1 MITYD
6 DVFSESSWC
15 ENENSLL
22 APSHSL
28 GGGGGGGGKSP
39 KGGNHF
45 LGGGGGCDD
54 YSPRNPQRGALPSL
68 ACPAE
73 QDRYDIHSLLN
84 RVYNRVYNF
93 TIERLSEQ
101 GVFLDPKPL
110 KQGVNSGGERSTCV
124 TKYVKII

>member
-22 APSHSL
+22 APSHS
-28 GGGGGGGGKSP
+28 
-39 KGGNHF
+39 